1 MGRYY
6 FDLRDSEGLAI
17 DEEGL
22 ELQDFAAVQEEAA
35 LSLADAARDGLRRS
49 DGELNQISIEVRT
62 DGGLFMR
69 VNFSFKFE
77 RRH

>member
-6 FDLRDSEGLAI
+6 FDLRDSEGLAV

-62 DGGLFMR
+62 DAGSVMR
-69 VNFSFKFE
+69 VNFSFNFE

>member
-6 FDLRDSEGLAI
+6 FDLRDSKGLAV

-22 ELQDFAAVQEEAA
+22 ELQDLAAVQEEAA
-35 LSLADAARDGLRRS
+35 LSLVDAARDGLRRS
-49 DGELNQISIEVRT
+49 DGELDEVSIEVRT
-62 DGGLFMR
+62 EAGLFMR
-69 VNFSFKFE
+69 VNFSFNFE

>member
-1 MGRYY
+1 MERYY
-6 FDLRDSEGLAI
+6 FDLRDSEGLAV

-22 ELQDFAAVQEEAA
+22 ELQDLAAVQEEAA

-49 DGELNQISIEVRT
+49 DGELDQVSIEVRT
-62 DGGLFMR
+62 GAGPFMR
-69 VNFSFKFE
+69 VIFSFDFE